1 MPNVTE
7 SDKMKFIQVGIGTYW
22 SCGIIPGSADEG
34 VMGVIG
40 LGVAGPI
47 FESVTIWLEGV
58 TIGDIR
64 FC

>member
-1 MPNVTE
+1 M
-7 SDKMKFIQVGIGTYW
+7 
-22 SCGIIPGSADEG
+22 PGSADEG

-47 FESVTIWLEGV
+47 FESVTNWLEGA
-58 TIGDIR
+58 TIGDIK